1 MKGRASILREPV
13 NNTSTLT
20 GTEPRPIRI
29 LVADDHLI
37 ARVGLVTIINEQA
50 DMEVVAEASNGQQA
64 VSLYRMFR
72 PDIVL
77 MDERMPVMSG
87 CDAADRIRSEFPHA
101 RIMTLST
108 YSVEEDVRRAV
119 RAGVDGYLKKDVEH
133 DELIRAIRAVHSG
146 QRHFRGQIGVYLENA
161 SHSELSSREVE
172 VLTLVAKGFSN
183 KRIAYSL
190 SIADNTVAN
199 HLKNIL
205 AKMGVDDRTQAATM
219 AIQRGIIRFQD

>member
-13 NNTSTLT
+13 KNPSTLT
-20 GTEPRPIRI
+20 ETKPRSIRI
-29 LVADDHLI
+29 LVAEDHLI
-37 ARVGLVTIINEQA
+37 ARVGLVTIINEQP
-50 DMEVVAEASNGQQA
+50 DMEVVAEAGNGQQA
-64 VSLYRMFR
+64 ITLYRQFR

-87 CDAADRIRSEFPHA
+87 CDAVDRIRSEFPHA

-133 DELIRAIRAVHSG
+133 DELIQAIRAVHSG
-146 QRHFRGQIGVYLENA
+146 QSHFRGQIGAYLEN
-161 SHSELSSREVE
+161 SGRPDLSSRELE
-172 VLTLVAKGFSN
+172 VLRLVVKGFSN
-183 KRIAYSL
+183 KRIAHSL

-199 HLKNIL
+199 HLKNIMAKL
-205 AKMGVDDRTQAATM
+205 AADDRTQAATV
-219 AIQRGIIRFQD
+219 AIQRGIIRLQD